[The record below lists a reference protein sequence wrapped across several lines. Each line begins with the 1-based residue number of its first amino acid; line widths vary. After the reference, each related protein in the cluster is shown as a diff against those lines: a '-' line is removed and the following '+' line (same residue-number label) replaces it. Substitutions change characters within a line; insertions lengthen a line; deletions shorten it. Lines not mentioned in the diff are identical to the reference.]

1 MKLKNVRKEI
11 KIVQNRLEMSQAE
24 KFQHK
29 NWENHALK
37 LPKRVFFLTEILWFS
52 DRFGVKKANI
62 FYILT

>member
-11 KIVQNRLEMSQAE
+11 KIVQNRLEMSQAQ

-37 LPKRVFFLTEILWFS
+37 LPKRVFFKPKFFGFS

>member
-37 LPKRVFFLTEILWFS
+37 LPKRVFFKPKFFGFQTDLASKKPIFS
-52 DRFGVKKANI
+52 I
-62 FYILT
+62 S